1 MKKLLTY
8 ALVIGTVVLGLGV
21 LVPTVSAAYT
31 PVAGDVIKVNAA
43 DRPAVYVVGADL
55 KTYVFSTRNTYGTW
69 YADFSSLKNITQEDF
84 DAMTMGGNVTVRA
97 GSLIKFDN
105 SNNVYAA
112 LPGNKLCKVATDA
125 DAKILYG
132 NNYAARTLLIQ
143 VSFVGNYTFDSAC
156 LLTKDSK
163 LPDGTLFQYV
173 GDTQNVYYIENG
185 KKSSVSEES
194 RSVSLIGNP
203 IIVDNVPATV
213 SYEDGVAITGKDT
226 VLSNITLT
234 AIGVTAPIKE
244 RETITQ

>member
-8 ALVIGTVVLGLGV
+8 AVVIGTLIVGLGA
-21 LVPTVSAAYT
+21 LVPAASAAYV
-31 PVAGDVIKVNAA
+31 PVAGDIIKVNAA

-84 DAMTMGGNVTVRA
+84 DAMTMGGNVTVRP
-97 GSLIKFDN
+97 GSLVKFDN

-125 DAKILYG
+125 DAKVLYG
-132 NNYAARTLLIQ
+132 NDYAARTLLIQ

-163 LPDGTLFQYV
+163 LPDGALFDYV
-173 GDTQNVYYIENG
+173 GSPSNVYYVQNG

-194 RSVSLIGNP
+194 LSLLGNP
-203 IIVDNVPATV
+203 IIVDYVPATM

-234 AIGVTAPIKE
+234 AIGVTAPL
-244 RETITQ
+244 REIIRNF